1 MIIAMMNTEFSPI
14 DSSAII
20 SLKCL
25 GFAALIRNEDL
36 VLLAFVGGTSCV
48 VALMRGNADEM
59 ELSCFDELKEAV
71 FKPVDTSRRAVDE
84 VAA

>member
-1 MIIAMMNTEFSPI
+1 MIITMMNTEFSPI
-14 DSSAII
+14 DSSASI
-20 SLKCL
+20 SQKCL
-25 GFAALIRNEDL
+25 GFVALIRNE

-71 FKPVDTSRRAVDE
+71 FKPADTCLRAVDE
-84 VAA
+84 LAA